1 MFDGPEELLEEC
13 MGPPIEEWMVPR
25 DRGGARAGERV
36 SAEYVQKR
44 AAICDVPLTNA
55 PYKKLAE
62 LCAAKEVGDNMCFLA
77 DFFMNK
83 DKLKGEMMDQVPP
96 FGWEVSGGV
105 RSGCAS
111 VCKRERVR
119 QREGESARARV
130 RTCVCAVNAGGY
142 CVTVFWTLSLSLTY
156 IHTVLPPFLSHT
168 LVCVCHAVH
177 RSTTDF
183 GRKSSVSPVSGRCS
197 MAW

>member
-1 MFDGPEELLEEC
+1 

>member
-13 MGPPIEEWMVPR
+13 MGPPIEECMVPR
-25 DRGGARAGERV
+25 DRAGARAGERV

-83 DKLKGEMMDQVPP
+83 DKDKGNMMDQVPP

-111 VCKRERVR
+111 VCKRERVSE
-119 QREGESARARV
+119 RERARARV
-130 RTCVCAVNAGGY
+130 HTCVC
-142 CVTVFWTLSLSLTY
+142 
-156 IHTVLPPFLSHT
+156 VL
-168 LVCVCHAVH
+168 
-177 RSTTDF
+177 
-183 GRKSSVSPVSGRCS
+183 
-197 MAW
+197 